1 MISYKTTGV
10 SRGNEELGSIMIW
23 PRKKGNFK
31 FLDKMNSPLIE
42 LKNSDVVEQEFYI
55 YSKNFMSAAN
65 LLVNHVL
72 KINENSKKDFWL
84 FSITYLYRQSLE
96 LILKS
101 IAFKYITMQNDREKF
116 IGRVR
121 HNLKDAYNE
130 ISVLIQAEDIK
141 LKKSDWEW
149 LEAFLSDISEN
160 DEQSDMFRYPFSIKM
175 TAFFLEQTH
184 INLKVLGANMNT
196 AYKMLNIILH
206 RPEEVD
212 RTDLIKFEPSFLV
225 SNGSYYEQAVIWKNF
240 KNNFYPYIQ
249 GYMESGN
256 FLNEIIKDNRNDYL
270 FLPMCYMYRNG
281 IELALKRILVE
292 DCQFDYQTAANKMKN
307 KKHSIEGL
315 WNVIKSHIILRSD
328 VPDDNSTII
337 DVELYIKQLHN
348 LDITSDKFRYPIKK
362 NLEFHFDKKVR
373 FDVTNVSLCFNELFT
388 FLDAVDSML
397 SHQNDILAEME
408 WEARREMES
417 DYERY

>member
-1 MISYKTTGV
+1 
-10 SRGNEELGSIMIW
+10 MIW

-31 FLDKMNSPLIE
+31 FVDRTNLPLLE
-42 LKNSDVVEQEFYI
+42 LKNSDDVEREFYI
-55 YSKNFMSAAN
+55 YSKNFISAAN

-72 KINENSKKDFWL
+72 STNENNKKDFWL

-101 IAFKYITMQNDREKF
+101 IAFKYITVQKDREEF

-121 HNLKDAYNE
+121 HNLKAAYNE
-130 ISVLIQAEDIK
+130 INVFVQAEDIT
-141 LKKSDWEW
+141 LKKSEREW
-149 LEAFLSDISEN
+149 LEAFLSDISEY

-184 INLKVLGANMNT
+184 VNLKVLGTNMNT
-196 AYKMLNIILH
+196 AYKMLNIISH
-206 RPEEVD
+206 RSEEVD
-212 RTDLIKFEPSFLV
+212 HTDLIKFEPSFLV
-225 SNGSYYEQAVIWKNF
+225 SNGSYHEQAVIWNNF

-256 FLNEIIKDNRNDYL
+256 FLYEIIKGNRNDYL

-315 WNVIKSHIILRSD
+315 WNVIKDHIILRSD

-348 LDITSDKFRYPIKK
+348 LDITSDKFRYPINKLLK
-362 NLEFHFDKKVR
+362 FHFDKKVR
-373 FDVTNVSLCFNELFT
+373 FDVTNVSLCFNELFA

-397 SHQNDILAEME
+397 SHQNEILAEME